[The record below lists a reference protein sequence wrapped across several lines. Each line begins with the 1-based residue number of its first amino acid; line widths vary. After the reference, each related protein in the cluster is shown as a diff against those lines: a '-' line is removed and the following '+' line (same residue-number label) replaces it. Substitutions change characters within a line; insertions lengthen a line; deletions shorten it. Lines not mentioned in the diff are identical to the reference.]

1 MAVTKRSRLEQ
12 RGLFDVLMR
21 PVGLTGLQHSKAL
34 VLLGT
39 LLTEALAGRIDD
51 AVIPSQEAGD
61 DEDHG

>member
-1 MAVTKRSRLEQ
+1 MVKRSRLEQ
-12 RGLFDVLMR
+12 PRLFDVLMI

-39 LLTEALAGRIDD
+39 LLTEALAGGIDS
-51 AVIPSQEAGD
+51 AVIQSQEAGD